1 MNYLILIYDPRMVF
15 VSLTIAF
22 FGSYAG
28 INMYEQFRLC
38 VKDNKSKFVPRSAL
52 LFLIACCIG
61 GIAIWSMH
69 FIAMAGI
76 TLISPD
82 GSHIGVKYRV
92 DYTII
97 SLIAVVLLCLGGL
110 IISSND
116 SDFTKD
122 KDEFLDGFVKNSR
135 LMSIADIRQMI
146 KKDAYLIKVLLRD
159 LPRLVIGG
167 VLTAAGVCVMHY
179 LGMEAMVFPGRIQWN
194 FGIIAASVIIA
205 IVAASAAFW
214 ILFRFLAL
222 LPHLEILRVLSA
234 FIMSLAVNGMHYTGM
249 QAATFVYTPSK
260 SVSNVMIISNQN
272 AISGTIAA
280 MTILLS
286 VVLLIALA
294 DLRKWYSELARISK
308 EVHLRVEYYEKNPL
322 QGYKF
327 FHEYNEIIATDGNK
341 SKLKEFRKKM
351 SSNSNSRGIHP
362 SNNLCD
368 ESIIN
373 QSYQSNIFIATASRP
388 GTRPNSSHMI
398 GTNNYKYNNNHKIIP
413 EELQASMEL
422 MAIQETFS
430 DVENCS

>member
-1 MNYLILIYDPRMVF
+1 MKHLVVTYDPRMIF
-15 VSLTIAF
+15 VSITISF

-38 VKDNKSKFVPRSAL
+38 TKDNKSKFMPSSVL

-294 DLRKWYSELARISK
+294 DLRKWYSQLAQISK
-308 EVHLRVEYYEKNPL
+308 EIHLRVEYYRNNQL
-322 QGYKF
+322 QDAYKF
-327 FHEYNEIIATDGNK
+327 FDEYEEIIATDGNK
-341 SKLKEFRKKM
+341 IKIKEFRKKM
-351 SSNSNSRGIHP
+351 SSNSHINVIQP
-362 SNNLCD
+362 SNNVTD
-368 ESIIN
+368 ESMMNPPLPIN
-373 QSYQSNIFIATASRP
+373 FLGAGSRS
-388 GTRPNSSHMI
+388 NSSHLI
-398 GTNNYKYNNNHKIIP
+398 AANFKHQYNNNQKVIP
-413 EELQASMEL
+413 EELEMKLQN
-422 MAIQETFS
+422 IQEI
-430 DVENCS
+430 V